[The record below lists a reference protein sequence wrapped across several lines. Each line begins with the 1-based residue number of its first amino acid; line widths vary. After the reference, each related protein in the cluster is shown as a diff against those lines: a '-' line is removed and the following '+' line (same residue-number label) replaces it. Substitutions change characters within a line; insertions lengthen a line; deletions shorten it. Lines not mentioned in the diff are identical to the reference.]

1 MKKYYLTMSL
11 IVFCGFASL
20 AQQRPQYTQYMINP
34 FLLNPAVS
42 GTEDYADIRAGYRKQ
57 WAGFNGS
64 PQTMYLSAHTNIGK
78 HLVTNNRSRNK
89 KNGFHGVGGIVTRD
103 AIGPTT
109 TTTFSLAYSY
119 HLKLTKKVF
128 ASLGASGGFN
138 QFTVDAS
145 KFQTADATVN
155 DPLISNSM
163 SKTGLGDI
171 TVGAWVYSDKFYAGA
186 SIAQVAPSI
195 QFTNNSLENYT
206 LTHHYFIM
214 AGYRIPLGYDFTF
227 IPSFCIK
234 GASPAPMSFDINAKV
249 RYKDFLWAGV
259 SYRNRDAVAGM
270 VGVIINNMFD
280 ISYSYDYITS
290 DINKYTGGSHEIVV
304 GYRLRSQGRV
314 ICPSNFW

>member
-1 MKKYYLTMSL
+1 MKKYYLTL
-11 IVFCGFASL
+11 ILVVCSGLVSL
-20 AQQRPQYTQYMINP
+20 AQQQPQYTQYMVNP
-34 FLLNPAVS
+34 FLYNPAVS
-42 GTEDYADIRAGYRKQ
+42 GTEDYTDIRAGYRKQ

-64 PQTMYLSAHTNIGK
+64 PSTAYLSAHTNIGK

-89 KNGFHGVGGIVTRD
+89 KNGFHGIGGIVTRD

-109 TTTFSLAYSY
+109 TTTVSMAYSY
-119 HLKLTKKVF
+119 HLKLTKKIF

-138 QFTVDAS
+138 QFTLDGS
-145 KFQTADATVN
+145 KLTPADAN
-155 DPLISNSM
+155 DGLINGM
-163 SKTGLGDI
+163 TKTGLGDI
-171 TVGAWVYSDKFYAGA
+171 TVGAWVYSDKFFAGA
-186 SIAQVAPSI
+186 SLAQVAPSI
-195 QFTNNSLENYT
+195 QFSQTSNSLDNYT

-259 SYRNRDAVAGM
+259 SYRNRDAVSAM
-270 VGVIINNMFD
+270 VGVLINNMFD

-290 DINKYTGGSHEIVV
+290 DINKYTGGSHEIVI
-304 GYRLRSQGRV
+304 GYRLRPQGRV